1 LQLDDGSA
9 LPVDPEALAGAPEA
23 ALKALVVA
31 SVLIAAALLL
41 FRAG

>member
-1 LQLDDGSA
+1 MQLDDGTT
-9 LPVDPEALAGAPEA
+9 LPVDADALAAVPEA
-23 ALKALVVA
+23 ALKALALA